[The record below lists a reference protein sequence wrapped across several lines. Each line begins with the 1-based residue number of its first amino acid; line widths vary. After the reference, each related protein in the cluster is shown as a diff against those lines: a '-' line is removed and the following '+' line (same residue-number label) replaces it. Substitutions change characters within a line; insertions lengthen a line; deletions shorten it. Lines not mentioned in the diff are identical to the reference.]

1 MSDEFDPYREWL
13 GLAPDEHPVDHYR
26 LLGLRRFESDP
37 EMIEAAADERMK
49 KIRSFQTGPRGRFTQ
64 PILNALSQARLC
76 LADPEERAGY
86 DGQLRSAEQVESE
99 QPEGQPVAK
108 TAFQD
113 LYWSVDDLGIRE
125 RSKVPWII
133 AAVVLVAAVG
143 IGLII
148 REGRSGTDPP
158 EDPKGNQRLVVKK
171 KRGKEKLKPKR
182 LLVQQEATGEVHL
195 SPSTAELVGGNMQ
208 RDLEKNEVHGW
219 KDTSDLVRWSFR
231 IAAKPGAYMVKVG
244 YTADQQWEG
253 GEYKLQLD
261 NEKVIFVD
269 VVPDESRV
277 DEEFLF
283 IRSTGPHTLT
293 VRASRITGDELMRL
307 HSIELVPSSRK

>member
-1 MSDEFDPYREWL
+1 MAAPFDPFCEWL
-13 GLAPDEHPVDHYR
+13 EIEPHEHPVDHYR

-49 KIRSFQTGPRGRFTQ
+49 KTRSFQTGPRGRFTQ

-76 LADPEERAGY
+76 LADPEERASY

-99 QPEGQPVAK
+99 HPEGQPVAK
-108 TAFQD
+108 TVFQD
-113 LYWSVDDLGIRE
+113 LYWSVDGLGIRE
-125 RSKVPWII
+125 RSKMPWII

-158 EDPKGNQRLVVKK
+158 EEPNGNQQEVVKK

-182 LLVQQEATGEVHL
+182 LLVQQEETGEVHL

-208 RDLEKNEVHGW
+208 RDLEKNEVYGW
-219 KDTSDLVRWSFR
+219 KETSDLVRWSFR
-231 IAAKPGAYMVKVG
+231 IAAKPGTYTVKVE
-244 YTADQQWEG
+244 YAADEQWEG

-261 NEKVIFVD
+261 EEKAAFED
-269 VVPDESRV
+269 VVPGDSQV
-277 DEEFLF
+277 DEQFLF

-293 VRASRITGDELMRL
+293 LRASRITGDELMRL
-307 HSIELVPSSRK
+307 RSIQLVPYVRE

>member
-1 MSDEFDPYREWL
+1 MAAPFDPFCEWL
-13 GLAPDEHPVDHYR
+13 EIEPHEHPVDHYR

-76 LADPEERAGY
+76 LADLEERASY

-99 QPEGQPVAK
+99 QPEGLPVAE
-108 TAFQD
+108 TAFGN
-113 LYWSVDDLGIRE
+113 LYWSVDDLGISE
-125 RSKVPWII
+125 RSMVPWIV

-148 REGRSGTDPP
+148 RQGQSGTDPP
-158 EDPKGNQRLVVKK
+158 GEPKENQQKVVKK
-171 KRGKEKLKPKR
+171 NPREKPKPKR
-182 LLVQQEATGEVHL
+182 VLVQQEATGEVHL

-208 RDLEKNEVHGW
+208 RDPDKTEVYGW
-219 KDTSDLVRWSFR
+219 KETSDLVRWSFR
-231 IAAKPGAYMVKVG
+231 IVAKPGPYMVKVE
-244 YTADQQWEG
+244 YSADEQWEG
-253 GEYKLQLD
+253 GEYNLQLD
-261 NEKVIFVD
+261 DAKASFMD
-269 VVPDESRV
+269 VVPGESSV
-277 DEEFLF
+277 NEKFLF

-293 VRASRITGDELMRL
+293 LRASRITGDELMRL
-307 HSIELVPSSRK
+307 RSIELVPSARE